1 MNLLLEGLLNHPFV
15 GIEPSDRSALELR
28 GLIAKLEEAEV
39 RACNM
44 ILYQCLV
51 VYARM
56 VQYCIFYSNPL
67 QWLY

>member
-39 RACNM
+39 RACN
-44 ILYQCLV
+44 IVRFPWLAVCS
-51 VYARM
+51 RM
-56 VQYCIFYSNPL
+56 MQ
-67 QWLY
+67 